1 MIDMRLSRQLRT
13 AAPASKPVAAYDAG
27 RPTPVLLIVAVAVGT
42 LAVLAAS
49 AGSRLPGGSAWTV
62 AVDVTVGIAFVL
74 AAALAP
80 GQLWMRALV
89 AGVGVSWL
97 VGSLVPEARL
107 VHQGVL
113 AISLIV
119 FPGVWPAGVFPRL
132 LAVAAVPVGLGM
144 VSQLGAAALFAGI
157 AVTALVA
164 RSERTSPAAWYATSS
179 ALGVAAVLAW
189 WWISA
194 RIDHA
199 AFDPS
204 VGLLVYE
211 VALLVTAVGFPFA
224 ARAVIAARARMT
236 DLVLGDG
243 SSGLDGLATVMGGVL
258 GDPELRVHRCPGPE
272 PGRQG
277 RDDQGR
283 IDVWDGM
290 TPVAVVEHHSSVLE
304 DPWMAE
310 AVAVAVRLAVRHLQ
324 LEEDLQARLDELEA
338 ARARL
343 VAASDRQRETT
354 ATQLREDVVPL
365 LRRATGA
372 LDQTLPVIGDQGA
385 AEALAVAIAE
395 LSAAEDDVLALVAG
409 VPPVELGEGRLHD
422 AIAAVAERS
431 PVPVTVTVATGAT
444 GDVETETALFY
455 VCSEAVTNAVKHAG
469 GTRIDV
475 TVSRRDGAIVLGVS
489 DDGRG
494 GADVSGS
501 GLQGLADRLAAHR
514 GRLRVDSPPGA
525 GTVVTATVPISRSSP
540 MV

>member
-1 MIDMRLSRQLRT
+1 MRRSRQVRS
-13 AAPASKPVAAYDAG
+13 AGPASRPDAAHDAW
-27 RPTPVLLIVAVAVGT
+27 RLTLVRLI
-42 LAVLAAS
+42 AVLAVGALAILAAA

-62 AVDVTVGIAFVL
+62 TVDVTVGIAFVF
-74 AAALAP
+74 AAASAP
-80 GQLWMRALV
+80 GQVWMRALV

-107 VHQGVL
+107 AHQGLL
-113 AISLIV
+113 AIGLIV
-119 FPGVWPAGVFPRL
+119 FPGTWPAGVLPRF

-157 AVTALVA
+157 AATAVVT

-189 WWISA
+189 WSISA
-194 RIDHA
+194 QIDPD
-199 AFDPS
+199 AFDPA
-204 VGLLVYE
+204 VGLLMYE
-211 VALLVTAVGFPFA
+211 VTLTAIAVGFAFA

-243 SSGLDGLATVMGGVL
+243 SSGLGGLATVMSGVL
-258 GDPELRVHRCPGPE
+258 GDPELRVHRWPSGE
-272 PGRQG
+272 SAKQG
-277 RDDQGR
+277 GDDLRR
-283 IDVWDGM
+283 IDVWDGT
-290 TPVAVVEHHSSVLE
+290 TPVAVVEHNSSVLE
-304 DPWMAE
+304 DPSMAE
-310 AVAVAVRLAVRHLQ
+310 AVAVAVRLAVRHLE
-324 LEEDLQARLDELEA
+324 LEEDLQARLDELES

-343 VAASDRQRETT
+343 LAASDRQRETT
-354 ATQLREDVVPL
+354 ATRLREDVVPL
-365 LRRATGA
+365 LRRATEV
-372 LDQTLPVIGDQGA
+372 LDRALPVTGDQGA
-385 AEALAVAIAE
+385 EEALAVAVVE
-395 LSAAEDDVLALVAG
+395 LTAAEDDVLALVAG

-444 GDVETETALFY
+444 GDVDKETALFY
-455 VCSEAVTNAVKHAG
+455 VCTEAVTNAVKHAG

-475 TVSRRDGAIVLGVS
+475 TLGMQDGALVLAVS

-494 GADVSGS
+494 GADVSGW

-514 GRLRVDSPPGA
+514 GGLRVDSPPGA

-540 MV
+540 TV